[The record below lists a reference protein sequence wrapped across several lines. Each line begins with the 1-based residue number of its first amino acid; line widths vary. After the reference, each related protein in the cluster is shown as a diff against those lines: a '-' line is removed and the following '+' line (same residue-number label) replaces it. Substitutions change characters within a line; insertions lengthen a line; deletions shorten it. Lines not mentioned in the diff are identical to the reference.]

1 MPLHYHELWSEIV
14 NDFRNV
20 ETKLAERET
29 VINIELFNDCMTL
42 DETRESA
49 LIFGTNRVVYS
60 KSFVLIEFYFDRIW
74 FFSG

>member
-29 VINIELFNDCMTL
+29 VINIELFYDFMTL